1 MAFLAPLA
9 FGFVLDIAGNKTY
22 GWGFAF
28 AILRLVAMSGPIWLR
43 LFRDIT

>member
-9 FGFVLDIAGNKTY
+9 FGFVLDVVGNGVY

-28 AILRLVAMSGPIWLR
+28 VILGLVAMSGPIWLK
-43 LFRDIT
+43 LFRDNN